1 MIRSYRLPLIAIAT
15 LAIPTA
21 ACSFSWSSDD
31 GDAVPAQGSGNVRTF
46 AARDFTGVDLRGS
59 DPVEVRVG
67 GGYSVR
73 AEGPADTLDQL
84 QIERDGATLRIGRKK
99 GTHWSWGKGKGVRIL
114 ITLPRLADAGVSGS
128 GRMTIDR
135 VEGPRFH
142 GGIAGSGDMVIGAM
156 RVGQADMGIA
166 GSGSITAT
174 GTAGSLKVSVAGS
187 GDFRGN
193 GLRTPQA
200 NVSIAGS
207 GNVAA
212 RVEGAASVS
221 LMGSGSAD
229 LGPQSTCT
237 VSKMGSGSARCGR

>member
-1 MIRSYRLPLIAIAT
+1 MIRSYRLPLIAIAA

-99 GTHWSWGKGKGVRIL
+99 GTHWGWSKGKGVRIL
-114 ITLPRLADAGVSGS
+114 VTLPRLADAGVSGS
-128 GRMTIDR
+128 GRMTID
-135 VEGPRFH
+135 
-142 GGIAGSGDMVIGAM
+142 
-156 RVGQADMGIA
+156 
-166 GSGSITAT
+166 
-174 GTAGSLKVSVAGS
+174 
-187 GDFRGN
+187 
-193 GLRTPQA
+193 
-200 NVSIAGS
+200 
-207 GNVAA
+207 